1 MGLRAILQGNAGRDA
16 HRESLSGLGCLA
28 GVIMPGR
35 FWTRCAGFCEALID
49 WKATTPK
56 RAGGGYAV

>member
-1 MGLRAILQGNAGRDA
+1 RAILQGNAGRDA

-35 FWTRCAGFCEALID
+35 FWTRCAGFWFASGEALCGE
-49 WKATTPK
+49 ALC
-56 RAGGGYAV
+56 GGNGLEGRNV